1 MYRTESKLF
10 DVCINQFGITLMD
23 RMDRMELSLKV
34 EGGEEK
40 SERVVVQGGRL

>member
-10 DVCINQFGITLMD
+10 NVFSNQFGITI
-23 RMDRMELSLKV
+23 MDRMELSLKV

-40 SERVVVQGGRL
+40 SERVNVVQGGRL

>member
-10 DVCINQFGITLMD
+10 DVCINQFGITL
-23 RMDRMELSLKV
+23 MDRMELSLKV